1 MKLTLKSSEVLKLL
15 FFVAIAFI
23 LIHIGIMGVHFFS
36 DIPLKPQFIRMF
48 SLDMEANLPTSF
60 SFVILLFSSFLFYLI
75 SKMPKEQKNRNRPY
89 WLGLSFVF
97 AFLAFDESS
106 KIHEAIGNLTEI
118 FVHTTNGYL
127 SYQWVISYSIL
138 TIILGF
144 FYIRFFWR
152 MERKIF
158 FNFMAAAI
166 LYLSGALGFEL
177 LGANEASLHGPDTI
191 LYTVYSTIEESLEIF
206 GVIFLIKILLHLL
219 NDTTVE
225 LDFRR

>member
-1 MKLTLKSSEVLKLL
+1 MKLTLKSSKVLKLL
-15 FFVAIAFI
+15 FFVAIALI
-23 LIHIGIMGVHFFS
+23 LMHIGIMGVHFFS
-36 DIPLKPQFIRMF
+36 DIPLKSQFIRMF

-60 SFVILLFSSFLFYLI
+60 SFVILLFSAFLFYFL
-75 SKMPKEQKNRNRPY
+75 SKMPEEQKNRNHTY

-106 KIHEAIGNLTEI
+106 KIHEAIGDLTNI

-127 SYQWVISYSIL
+127 SYPWVISYSIL
-138 TIILGF
+138 TILLGF

-158 FNFMAAAI
+158 FSFIGAAM
-166 LYLSGALGFEL
+166 LYLSGAIGFEL

-191 LYTVYSTIEESLEIF
+191 LYTVYSTVEESLEIF
-206 GVIFLIKILLHLL
+206 GVIFLIKILLNLL
-219 NDTTVE
+219 NDATVE
-225 LDFRR
+225 LDFCR